1 MIELSF
7 VFGLDM
13 RTAQMD
19 LRALSKRR
27 PSHITSAIVAF
38 YTLPI
43 AGPFWTTIK
52 VMVLRVL
59 CLARTMSV
67 ALGNLNVML
76 GPRTLCPHCF
86 PSGPRFS
93 QSAASCI
100 KFLSICKPND
110 TKPGTHGRPTAREK
124 LSFSVSLNQHCSR
137 VMKEPRNQIVIPTP
151 PHVQPLHKK

>member
-52 VMVLRVL
+52 VMVLRML

-76 GPRTLCPHCF
+76 GLYVHIASPL
-86 PSGPRFS
+86 GP
-93 QSAASCI
+93 
-100 KFLSICKPND
+100 
-110 TKPGTHGRPTAREK
+110 G
-124 LSFSVSLNQHCSR
+124 SLN
-137 VMKEPRNQIVIPTP
+137 
-151 PHVQPLHKK
+151 PLHRASNF